1 MSKITYY
8 FTLVKVI
15 FKVSIRNFEKQSFAD
30 VPENEFSKKF
40 RNILMKTHMGSP
52 NSCAC
57 FRTLMTP
64 CTKFAEDHKFQ

>member
-15 FKVSIRNFEKQSFAD
+15 FKVIIHNFEKQSFAD
-30 VPENEFSKKF
+30 VPQNEFSKKF
-40 RNILMKTHMGSP
+40 RNIHMKTHKGSP

-57 FRTLMTP
+57 FRTLMAS
-64 CTKFAEDHKFQ
+64 CTKLAEDHKFQ